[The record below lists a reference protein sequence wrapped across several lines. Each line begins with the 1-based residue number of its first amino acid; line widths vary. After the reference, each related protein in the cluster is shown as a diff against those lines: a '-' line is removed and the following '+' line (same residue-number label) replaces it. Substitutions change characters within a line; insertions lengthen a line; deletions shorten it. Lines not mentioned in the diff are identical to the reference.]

1 MNLPRFAVHR
11 PVLTVMVCLIVIIL
25 GSVSFQ
31 RLPIDL
37 MPDITYPT
45 LSISTE
51 YENASPEEV
60 EELISRLIE
69 EAMSA
74 VPGVEE
80 VNSVSAEGRSS
91 VRVTFAWGTDLDAAA
106 NDIRDRLDRIIPHLP
121 EDAERPT
128 LRKFDLASFPI
139 LILGVASNLDPIQ
152 VRDIIDNQVK
162 YRIERIPGVASLD
175 VHGGL
180 NREIH
185 VNLNAEKLKALGLPI
200 DQVMNRIEEQNI
212 NLPAGSI
219 EQGQM
224 DITIRTPGIYTDL
237 DQLRDTVVAIR
248 EKAPI
253 QLKEIAAVEDAWEKV
268 TRIVRVN
275 GRPGVRLA
283 VNKQSGK
290 NTVEVASGVL
300 KEIERINADIPQL
313 HITPI
318 IDTSDYIKRSIT
330 NVGTTIFYGGALAI
344 LVLLLY
350 LRNIPSTA
358 IITTAIP
365 ISIIATFTLMYFGG
379 FTLNLMTLGGLALGV
394 GMLVDNAIVVLE
406 NIHRLRESGQGPETA
421 AVEGSKEVM
430 AAVIASTITTL
441 VVFLPLIFVR
451 GMAGIMFKQLSY
463 VVSFSLACS
472 LAVALTLVPMLASR
486 VRRSVVPVPGDKQ
499 TGRLRFFQIVGGFFG
514 RLEQKYGKLLGFALN
529 HRILVLSAAGLLL
542 IASLLLIPLVG
553 VELMPSLDESEVIVS
568 AEMAMGTKL
577 EVLGD
582 TFQKIEA
589 LVKQEVPEIKNTV
602 SYIGGSSYQGRGSN
616 TGEMRIALKPVAERK
631 RSSEEIAAALRR
643 KLTHIPGVTVRTR
656 AGQGLFLLRI
666 GTSGGDKVE
675 LEVRGHDLEMSDAL
689 AQRVQEVVE
698 NVPGITDAKI
708 SRETGNPEELI
719 LVDRHKAADMR
730 LTILKIAKMLQTALS
745 GTAASYFREAGNEYM
760 IRVKLADMD
769 KKDLQEIL
777 DLSLTNADGE
787 PVILRNVVNAQP
799 RRGPVLIQR
808 KDQERVVYV
817 SANISGRDMGSVL
830 ADIQRGLRNVPV
842 PKDFSIV
849 FGGDYEEQQ
858 KAFRELM
865 MSFVL
870 ALVLVYMVMASL
882 YESLRYPLVVMFSV
896 PLAGI
901 GVILMLFL
909 TNTTFNVQSFIG
921 CIMLGGIAVNNA
933 ILLVDHIN
941 LLRRRDQMPLRA
953 AIEEAGRRRLR
964 PIMMTAT
971 TTILAMTPLALGI
984 GEGGEAQAPMA
995 RAIIGGLLSS
1005 SLITLVVIPTVYA
1018 LFERRS
1024 LKMPPFV
1031 EQGLKRSDTTDP
1043 DRRGGGSGGEAL

>member
-1 MNLPRFAVHR
+1 M
-11 PVLTVMVCLIVIIL
+11 
-25 GSVSFQ
+25 
-31 RLPIDL
+31 
-37 MPDITYPT
+37 
-45 LSISTE
+45 
-51 YENASPEEV
+51 
-60 EELISRLIE
+60 
-69 EAMSA
+69 
-74 VPGVEE
+74 
-80 VNSVSAEGRSS
+80 
-91 VRVTFAWGTDLDAAA
+91 
-106 NDIRDRLDRIIPHLP
+106 
-121 EDAERPT
+121 
-128 LRKFDLASFPI
+128 
-139 LILGVASNLDPIQ
+139 
-152 VRDIIDNQVK
+152 
-162 YRIERIPGVASLD
+162 
-175 VHGGL
+175 
-180 NREIH
+180 
-185 VNLNAEKLKALGLPI
+185 
-200 DQVMNRIEEQNI
+200 
-212 NLPAGSI
+212 
-219 EQGQM
+219 
-224 DITIRTPGIYTDL
+224 
-237 DQLRDTVVAIR
+237 
-248 EKAPI
+248 
-253 QLKEIAAVEDAWEKV
+253 
-268 TRIVRVN
+268 
-275 GRPGVRLA
+275 
-283 VNKQSGK
+283 
-290 NTVEVASGVL
+290 
-300 KEIERINADIPQL
+300 
-313 HITPI
+313 
-318 IDTSDYIKRSIT
+318 
-330 NVGTTIFYGGALAI
+330 
-344 LVLLLY
+344 
-350 LRNIPSTA
+350 
-358 IITTAIP
+358 
-365 ISIIATFTLMYFGG
+365 
-379 FTLNLMTLGGLALGV
+379 
-394 GMLVDNAIVVLE
+394 
-406 NIHRLRESGQGPETA
+406 
-421 AVEGSKEVM
+421 
-430 AAVIASTITTL
+430 
-441 VVFLPLIFVR
+441 
-451 GMAGIMFKQLSY
+451 
-463 VVSFSLACS
+463 
-472 LAVALTLVPMLASR
+472 
-486 VRRSVVPVPGDKQ
+486 
-499 TGRLRFFQIVGGFFG
+499 
-514 RLEQKYGKLLGFALN
+514 
-529 HRILVLSAAGLLL
+529 VLSAVGLLL
-542 IASLLLIPLVG
+542 VASLLLIPLVG

-589 LVKQEVPEIKNTV
+589 IVKQEVPEIKNTV

-631 RSSEEIAAALRR
+631 RSSEQIAAALRR

-666 GTSGGDKVE
+666 GTSEGDKVE
-675 LEVRGHDLEMSDAL
+675 LEVRGHDLEISDAL
-689 AQRVQEVVE
+689 ARRVQEVVE

-719 LVDRHKAADMR
+719 LVDRHKAADMK

-830 ADIQRGLRNVPV
+830 ADIQKGLRNVPV

-964 PIMMTAT
+964 PIMMTAA

-1031 EQGLKRSDTTDP
+1031 EQGLKRPDATDP
-1043 DRRGGGSGGEAL
+1043 ARPQDGSGGEAV

>member
-25 GSVSFQ
+25 GSVSFR

-45 LSISTE
+45 LSISTD

-80 VNSVSAEGRSS
+80 VTSVSAEGRSN
-91 VRVTFAWGTDLDAAA
+91 VRVTFTWGTDLDAAA
-106 NDIRDRLDRIIPHLP
+106 NDVRDRLDRVIPRLP
-121 EDAERPT
+121 EDAERPR

-139 LILGVASNLDPIQ
+139 LILGVSGNLDPMQ
-152 VRDIIDNQVK
+152 MRQIIDNQVK

-175 VHGGL
+175 IHGGL
-180 NREIH
+180 DREIH
-185 VNLNAEKLKALGLPI
+185 VNLNAEKLKALRLPI
-200 DQVMNRIEEQNI
+200 DQIMNRIEEENI
-212 NLPAGSI
+212 NLPAGSV
-219 EQGQM
+219 EQGMM
-224 DITIRTPGIYTDL
+224 DVTIRTPGIYNNL
-237 DQLRDTVVAIR
+237 DQLRNTVVAIR
-248 EKAPI
+248 ERAPI
-253 QLKEIAAVEDAWEKV
+253 QLKEIAEVEDAWEKI
-268 TRIVRVN
+268 TQIVRVN
-275 GRPGVRLA
+275 GRPGIRLA

-290 NTVEVASGVL
+290 NTVEIASGVL
-300 KEIERINADIPQL
+300 KEIERINADIPHI

-330 NVGTTIFYGGALAI
+330 NVGTTIFYGGALAV
-344 LVLLLY
+344 LVLLLF

-358 IITTAIP
+358 IITTTIP

-406 NIHRLRESGQGPETA
+406 NIHRLRESGRGPEA
-421 AVEGSKEVM
+421 AALEGSKEVV
-430 AAVIASTITTL
+430 AAVITSTITTL

-486 VRRSVVPVPGDKQ
+486 VRRSVVPVAGNRE
-499 TGRLRFFQIVGGFFG
+499 TGRRGVFQVVGNFFG
-514 RLEQKYGKLLGFALN
+514 RLEQAYGKLLGFALN
-529 HRILVLSAAGLLL
+529 HRMVVLSAAGLLL

-553 VELMPSLDESEVIVS
+553 VELMPSLDESEVIIN

-577 EVLGD
+577 DVLGD
-582 TFQKIEA
+582 TFKKIEDI
-589 LVKQEVPEIKNTV
+589 VKQEVPEIKNTV
-602 SYIGGSSYQGRGSN
+602 SYIGGSGWRARGSN
-616 TGEMRIALKPVAERK
+616 AGEIRIALKPVTERE
-631 RSSEEIAAALRR
+631 RSSEQITAALRR
-643 KLTHIPGVTVRTR
+643 KLVFLPGVTVRTR

-666 GTSGGDKVE
+666 GTSQGDKVE
-675 LEVRGHDLEMSDAL
+675 LEVRGHELQISDSL
-689 AQRVQEVVE
+689 ARRVQQAVE
-698 NVPGITDAKI
+698 NVEGITDAKI
-708 SRETGNPEELI
+708 SRETGTPEELI
-719 LVDRHKAADMR
+719 HVDRQKAADMK
-730 LTILKIAKMLQTALS
+730 LTILKIAKMLQTAIS
-745 GTAASYFREAGNEYM
+745 GTAAGYFREAGNEYM

-787 PVILRNVVNAQP
+787 PVILRNVVSVES
-799 RRGPVLIQR
+799 RKGPVLIER

-830 ADIQRGLRNVPV
+830 AEIQKDLRSVPV
-842 PKDFSIV
+842 PKDFSII

-858 KAFRELM
+858 RAFRELM

-901 GVILMLFL
+901 GVVVMLFL

-971 TTILAMTPLALGI
+971 TTILAMTPLALGV

-995 RAIIGGLLSS
+995 RAIIGGLLSAS
-1005 SLITLVVIPTVYA
+1005 MITLVVIPTVYA

-1024 LKMPPFV
+1024 LKIPAFV
-1031 EQGLKRSDTTDP
+1031 EQGLKRPGNADLQRPAD
-1043 DRRGGGSGGEAL
+1043 GISGESK